1 MKNYLHIVLASVL
14 MIIFL
19 SSIIEAQVTFGTSK
33 INVRVGQYG
42 EIRIFTTEGVDT
54 VQHINRISVL
64 AAGNT
69 DQVIDYWKDLE
80 VNIPTALVTSPTLS
94 DYEISGTYDNTYSL
108 APPNFLLEQN
118 IYGWNNQSYCVG
130 KCIITN
136 KETTQMPILTGLDI
150 VQYVDFTWE
159 DDKIFFDATNQV
171 LTQFDIHYIGIKLL
185 SEPMTSAQVFMWYDA
200 YQDSDPDYYS
210 WMYEGTFDTDTL
222 VTTVDGGVGIIG
234 GTASS
239 LQPDEAKTLYF
250 AVAVGANET
259 EMLANMVLAQ
269 QKYNQIVS
277 VESDLNNIPSDF
289 TLEQNYPNPFN
300 PSTKISF
307 GLPQRSNV
315 VLKVFNTLGQEVAEL
330 VNESLE
336 AGTHSYNFDASKLT
350 SGVYVYSL
358 QTDAGVISKKM
369 TLVK

>member
-1 MKNYLHIVLASVL
+1 MKNYLHIVLSSVL
-14 MIIFL
+14 MLIFL
-19 SSIIEAQVTFGTSK
+19 SSIVEAQVTFGTGK
-33 INVRVGQYG
+33 INVRVDAYG
-42 EIRIFTTEGVDT
+42 AIRIFTTEGVDT

-80 VNIPTALVTSPTLS
+80 VNVPTELVTSPTLS
-94 DYEISGTYDNTYSL
+94 DYEVSGTYDNTYSL

-118 IYGWNNQSYCVG
+118 VYGWNNQSYCLG

-136 KETTQMPILTGLDI
+136 KETTQMPVLAGLDI

-159 DDKIFFDATNQV
+159 DDKIFFDAANQV
-171 LTQFDIHYIGIKLL
+171 LTQFDIHYVGIKLL
-185 SEPMTSAQVFMWYDA
+185 SEPMTSAQVFMWYDD
-200 YQDSDPDYYS
+200 YELSDPNYYS
-210 WMYEGTFDTDTL
+210 WLYEGNFDTDTL
-222 VTTVDGGVGIIG
+222 VTTADGGVGIIG
-234 GTASS
+234 GTPTS
-239 LQPDEAKTLYF
+239 LQPDEAKTVYF
-250 AVAVGANET
+250 AVAVGSTGT
-259 EMLANMVLAQ
+259 EMLANMQLAQ
-269 QKYNQIVS
+269 QKYNQLTS
-277 VESDLNNIPSDF
+277 VESDLNNIPLDF

-300 PSTKISF
+300 PTTKISF
-307 GLPQRSNV
+307 GLPQRSNA

-350 SGVYVYSL
+350 SGVYIYSL

>member
-1 MKNYLHIVLASVL
+1 MKSYLHIILASVL
-14 MIIFL
+14 L
-19 SSIIEAQVTFGTSK
+19 LVLVSSIADAQVTFGTGK
-33 INVRVGQYG
+33 INVRVGLYG

-54 VQHINRISVL
+54 VQHINRISVI

-69 DQVIDYWKDLE
+69 NQVIDYWNDLE
-80 VNIPTALVTSPTLS
+80 VNVPTALVTSPSLS
-94 DYEISGTYDNTYSL
+94 DYEISGAYDNTYSF

-118 IYGWNNQSYCVG
+118 LYGWNNQSYCVG
-130 KCIITN
+130 KCVITN
-136 KETTQMPILTGLDI
+136 QETTVMPVLAGLDV

-171 LTQFDIHYIGIKLL
+171 LTQFDIHYVGIKLL
-185 SEPMTSAQVFMWYDA
+185 SEAMTSAQIFMWYDG
-200 YQDSDPDYYS
+200 YQNSDPDYYS
-210 WMYEGTFDTDTL
+210 WLYEGTFDTDTL
-222 VTTVDGGVGIIG
+222 LTTADGGVGILG
-234 GTASS
+234 GDLTS
-239 LQPDEAKTLYF
+239 LQPAASKTVYF

-259 EMLANMVLAQ
+259 EMLANMQSAQ

-289 TLEQNYPNPFN
+289 ILEQNYPNPFN

-307 GLPQRSNV
+307 GLPQRSDV